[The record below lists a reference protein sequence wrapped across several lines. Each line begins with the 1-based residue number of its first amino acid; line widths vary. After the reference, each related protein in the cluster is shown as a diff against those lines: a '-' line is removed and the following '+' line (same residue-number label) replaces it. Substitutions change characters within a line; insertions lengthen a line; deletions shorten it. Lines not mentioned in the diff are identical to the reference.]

1 MELGKHT
8 YLLLGILALE
18 LIIAGFYIV
27 GAFAACTS
35 LALEGG
41 DEDEDNCL

>member
-1 MELGKHT
+1 MALGKHT

-18 LIIAGFYIV
+18 LVLAGFYIV
-27 GAFAACTS
+27 GAFAACGS

-41 DEDEDNCL
+41 DEDEH

>member
-1 MELGKHT
+1 MASGKYT

-27 GAFAACTS
+27 GAFAACGS

-41 DEDEDNCL
+41 DKE

>member
-1 MELGKHT
+1 MALGKHT

-18 LIIAGFYIV
+18 LIIAGFYIA

-41 DEDEDNCL
+41 DEE

>member
-1 MELGKHT
+1 MRIT
-8 YLLLGILALE
+8 STTTVLLAILALE
-18 LIIAGFYIV
+18 LIIAGFYII

-41 DEDEDNCL
+41 DEDED